1 MKLIL
6 FKISS
11 ILFLTFSVYAN
22 NFDLT
27 VTSSSSYSIDVTQ
40 DGEDNDIDFDMLN
53 MNIGDINFSQIGN
66 DNTIDID
73 VDGRT
78 SNGSSI
84 TVNQS
89 GNNKT
94 YTGNLWCGH
103 TYCTLTVNQ

>member
-53 MNIGDINFSQIGN
+53 MNSGDINFSQIGN
-66 DNTIDID
+66 DNTINID